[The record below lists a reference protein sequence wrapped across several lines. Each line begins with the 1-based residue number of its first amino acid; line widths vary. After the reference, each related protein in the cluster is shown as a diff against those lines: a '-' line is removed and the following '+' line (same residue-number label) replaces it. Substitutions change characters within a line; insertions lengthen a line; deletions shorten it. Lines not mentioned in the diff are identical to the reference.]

1 MMFFN
6 RMPYFFNLKAND
18 LAASNQLSMP
28 YNATYMDTFKSTSGQ
43 LGNCIGLLLL
53 KHFDLSSKSLSISH
67 LLTFAS
73 ALVIHSP
80 PVSKKQFE
88 LLGDSAPYFSKAL
101 IFMIGQVLN
110 KAFAKDDEAT
120 ELLPDMFLRMGLCF
134 LVGVT
139 IGKCMEQISI
149 YPLLMEMH
157 GF

>member
-1 MMFFN
+1 
-6 RMPYFFNLKAND
+6 
-18 LAASNQLSMP
+18 MP
-28 YNATYMDTFKSTSGQ
+28 YNATYMDTFKSASGQ
-43 LGNCIGLLLL
+43 LGNCVGLLLL
-53 KHFDLSSKSLSISH
+53 KHFDLSSKSLSVSH

-73 ALVIHSP
+73 ALAINSP

-110 KAFAKDDEAT
+110 KAFAKDDEET

-139 IGKCMEQISI
+139 IPKILENACFYGTHFSPSKR
-149 YPLLMEMH
+149 
-157 GF
+157 